1 MHVKFLRLVAE
12 QDTFLHEFHFYA
24 SEEQSHAYD
33 KIAQGNSFKEV
44 QRMRDIAMEHAEE
57 GGFEV
62 DSKQWF
68 GTITQ
73 KINELK
79 EFEDTIASDLQ
90 ESASSLRASA
100 ATATVVTSVLVVG
113 INALV
118 LVIGT
123 FISRSITRPL
133 AAFDKSV
140 QEMAEGDLDSSI
152 SIDTDDEIGALAKS
166 FNTLNLA
173 IRNKEEGQ
181 RKDLEDKVQKLL
193 TVATAASA
201 GDMTAKR
208 PFDSDDSM
216 GELAV
221 GFDLMFDNI
230 SEVLNEVIAG
240 SAQIDTGAQQF
251 ASASQQLSDGAAQQA
266 ASLEEIAASLE
277 EVGSMIN
284 QNAENATQAST
295 LSNEAQKTADKGQQ
309 EMGEMN
315 AAMDGIKESSEQ
327 ISKVIKVIDDIAFQT
342 NLLALNAAVEAARA
356 GEHGKGFAVVAE
368 EVRNL
373 AQRSAEAAKE
383 TAQMIADSVERANNG
398 VSIAGRVGEALN
410 EIVNSSGKV
419 NALLAEIASASQEQ
433 AEGIDQVNKG
443 VGELDKVTQQNA
455 GNSEE
460 LAAGAQETAAQV
472 ASLRDTV
479 SGFKTRGA
487 NAQHTTKPAPTPVK
501 RKPAVAAAAATSSS
515 GSGNDPFPMDD
526 DDDGFQSF

>member
-1 MHVKFLRLVAE
+1 VCSSDLDRVRSDVLSLRMPLGEALGYYTANHGEFLDVISLMSKESSDVGISSETVAYEQFLNAKERVGVERAVLANTFAADQFADGMHVKFLRLVAE

-216 GELAV
+216 GE
-221 GFDLMFDNI
+221 
-230 SEVLNEVIAG
+230 
-240 SAQIDTGAQQF
+240 QIG
-251 ASASQQLSDGAAQQA
+251 
-266 ASLEEIAASLE
+266 
-277 EVGSMIN
+277 
-284 QNAENATQAST
+284 
-295 LSNEAQKTADKGQQ
+295 
-309 EMGEMN
+309 
-315 AAMDGIKESSEQ
+315 
-327 ISKVIKVIDDIAFQT
+327 
-342 NLLALNAAVEAARA
+342 RA
-356 GEHGKGFAVVAE
+356 HV
-368 EVRNL
+368 
-373 AQRSAEAAKE
+373 
-383 TAQMIADSVERANNG
+383 
-398 VSIAGRVGEALN
+398 
-410 EIVNSSGKV
+410 
-419 NALLAEIASASQEQ
+419 
-433 AEGIDQVNKG
+433 
-443 VGELDKVTQQNA
+443 
-455 GNSEE
+455 
-460 LAAGAQETAAQV
+460 
-472 ASLRDTV
+472 
-479 SGFKTRGA
+479 
-487 NAQHTTKPAPTPVK
+487 
-501 RKPAVAAAAATSSS
+501 
-515 GSGNDPFPMDD
+515 
-526 DDDGFQSF
+526 